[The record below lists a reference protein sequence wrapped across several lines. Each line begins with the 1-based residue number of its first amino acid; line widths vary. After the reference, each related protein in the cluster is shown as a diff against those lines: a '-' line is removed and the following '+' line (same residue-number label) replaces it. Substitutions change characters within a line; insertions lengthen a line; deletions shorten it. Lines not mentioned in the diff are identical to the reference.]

1 MRRGLLAFLAL
12 TAIVSVGCFGEST
25 LDPYNQTGTSTGGG
39 GGGGGG
45 GGTPDSAGALDTA
58 SVVIFD
64 NGYSP
69 NATLVSPGGSVTW
82 VWTGGN
88 AHSVVFDNTDLSASS
103 VQVTGTFRQN
113 FPRAGI
119 YSYYCSVHGR
129 SVMSGTVTVQ

>member
-1 MRRGLLAFLAL
+1 MRGRLLAFLAL
-12 TAIVSVGCFGEST
+12 VAIVSVGCFDEST
-25 LDPYNQTGTSTGGG
+25 LDPYNQTGVSTGGSGGG
-39 GGGGGG
+39 GGD

-69 NATLVSPGGSVTW
+69 TATLVSPGGSVTW

-88 AHSVVFDNTDLSASS
+88 AHSVVFDNTDLAGSA
-103 VQVTGTFRQN
+103 VQVTGTFKQT

>member
-1 MRRGLLAFLAL
+1 MRRSLLAFLAL
-12 TAIVSVGCFGEST
+12 VTIVSVGCFNEST
-25 LDPYNQTGTSTGGG
+25 LDPYNQTGVSTGGSGGG
-39 GGGGGG
+39 GGSD
-45 GGTPDSAGALDTA
+45 TPDSAGALDTA

-69 NATLVSPGGSVTW
+69 TATLVSPGGSVTW

-88 AHSVVFDNTDLSASS
+88 AHSVVFDNTDLAGSA
-103 VQVTGTFRQN
+103 VQVTGSFRQT